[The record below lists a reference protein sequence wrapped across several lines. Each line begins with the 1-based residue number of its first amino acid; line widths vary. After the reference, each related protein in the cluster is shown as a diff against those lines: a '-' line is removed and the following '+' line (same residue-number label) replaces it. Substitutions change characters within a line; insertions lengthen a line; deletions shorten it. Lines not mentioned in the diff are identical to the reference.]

1 MRWILFLFLVLQC
14 GTCFS
19 QTIFETFTPANGL
32 VDTKIT
38 ELNQDRYG
46 RLIISTR
53 EGFSIYDGQRFQN
66 YSSLQNESMGIV
78 NGFLYKPD
86 SSQYLLRFTGSP
98 IKIGKKNCRID
109 TSFLPGIREINK
121 VVPLG
126 GLRYMILTNLG
137 SYILN
142 NNQMKPFVL
151 ENQPE
156 NLTANILS
164 VVITGNYY
172 FFISMQNESDAK
184 LVIYDRYANQ
194 LIDLKNIPNFKS
206 VVQDRNGQIYFKQ
219 QSDWFTA
226 DTAFLAAGKI
236 VFRKLAFQKYLKPG
250 TNIENL
256 FFDQENR
263 IWCIS
268 RDEGC
273 FRIDQKK
280 GIEEFYN
287 TNKGLLPKVGS
298 MFQDRE
304 KNLWF
309 LSQGRGIQK
318 LVHSGFDDVSP
329 LAGNESW
336 ERQDYIHQTPD
347 GSVFVNG
354 NHHAYQFNNLSF
366 KKLRREKFKNNSNTF
381 FWQNNYWKFTD
392 SRTLVSDRNDRITLN
407 IPAEPLWQV
416 SGKIKLDQKGNLLI
430 AGTHFYLLPATG
442 PPSVVQLPYFTDNI
456 SLDESGNYWAFIRG
470 ASEAG
475 IYRYEN
481 GSITQTKIIKTGVES
496 VRCVAYWK
504 DNLFLVG
511 TRYSGLHMLL
521 YQNGVLKSVSR
532 FNKER
537 GLSNDFIIDLSVLN
551 SNKIALATAAG
562 VDIITLYHKDTSIQR
577 LSLGVNIYDPI
588 QNIAHDAAG
597 NLLAVSEVT
606 GKIYLHPSSPLAT
619 PEFVPESYF
628 SAVYINGI
636 YTDSIMN
643 RLNYNE
649 NNILFQVS
657 APSFTDNKNINF
669 FFRLEGS
676 TTKKIFNNTG
686 DFEVNNL
693 QPGSYH
699 LFVKISFPGN
709 IYPDQELH
717 YFFTIRNPFWKTWWF
732 YCFISLVCFVLL
744 WLYFQ
749 TKFNRKLEKQHAI
762 IEQQKAVESE
772 RTRIATDMHDDLGSG
787 LTKITYLSQMALQK
801 ENKVEDLTNIHK
813 TSVDLVENMSEI
825 IWAMKDENNSLEDLL
840 YYIKRYAMEYGADN
854 NLNCKVYLPEKLN
867 PQIVSG
873 QNRRNIFLAVKEI
886 LHNIV
891 KHANAKNVSID
902 VTYDSEWHIEIRD
915 DGIGL
920 TKNEKFSGGNGI
932 KNIKKRIA
940 AVNGSVTFLV
950 DKGTVV
956 SLTIPV

>member
-1 MRWILFLFLVLQC
+1 
-14 GTCFS
+14 
-19 QTIFETFTPANGL
+19 
-32 VDTKIT
+32 
-38 ELNQDRYG
+38 
-46 RLIISTR
+46 
-53 EGFSIYDGQRFQN
+53 
-66 YSSLQNESMGIV
+66 
-78 NGFLYKPD
+78 
-86 SSQYLLRFTGSP
+86 
-98 IKIGKKNCRID
+98 
-109 TSFLPGIREINK
+109 
-121 VVPLG
+121 
-126 GLRYMILTNLG
+126 
-137 SYILN
+137 
-142 NNQMKPFVL
+142 
-151 ENQPE
+151 
-156 NLTANILS
+156 
-164 VVITGNYY
+164 
-172 FFISMQNESDAK
+172 
-184 LVIYDRYANQ
+184 
-194 LIDLKNIPNFKS
+194 
-206 VVQDRNGQIYFKQ
+206 
-219 QSDWFTA
+219 
-226 DTAFLAAGKI
+226 
-236 VFRKLAFQKYLKPG
+236 
-250 TNIENL
+250 
-256 FFDQENR
+256 
-263 IWCIS
+263 
-268 RDEGC
+268 
-273 FRIDQKK
+273 
-280 GIEEFYN
+280 
-287 TNKGLLPKVGS
+287 
-298 MFQDRE
+298 
-304 KNLWF
+304 
-309 LSQGRGIQK
+309 
-318 LVHSGFDDVSP
+318 
-329 LAGNESW
+329 
-336 ERQDYIHQTPD
+336 
-347 GSVFVNG
+347 
-354 NHHAYQFNNLSF
+354 
-366 KKLRREKFKNNSNTF
+366 
-381 FWQNNYWKFTD
+381 
-392 SRTLVSDRNDRITLN
+392 
-407 IPAEPLWQV
+407 
-416 SGKIKLDQKGNLLI
+416 
-430 AGTHFYLLPATG
+430 
-442 PPSVVQLPYFTDNI
+442 
-456 SLDESGNYWAFIRG
+456 
-470 ASEAG
+470 
-475 IYRYEN
+475 
-481 GSITQTKIIKTGVES
+481 
-496 VRCVAYWK
+496 
-504 DNLFLVG
+504 
-511 TRYSGLHMLL
+511 
-521 YQNGVLKSVSR
+521 
-532 FNKER
+532 
-537 GLSNDFIIDLSVLN
+537 
-551 SNKIALATAAG
+551 
-562 VDIITLYHKDTSIQR
+562 
-577 LSLGVNIYDPI
+577 
-588 QNIAHDAAG
+588 
-597 NLLAVSEVT
+597 
-606 GKIYLHPSSPLAT
+606 
-619 PEFVPESYF
+619 
-628 SAVYINGI
+628 
-636 YTDSIMN
+636 MN